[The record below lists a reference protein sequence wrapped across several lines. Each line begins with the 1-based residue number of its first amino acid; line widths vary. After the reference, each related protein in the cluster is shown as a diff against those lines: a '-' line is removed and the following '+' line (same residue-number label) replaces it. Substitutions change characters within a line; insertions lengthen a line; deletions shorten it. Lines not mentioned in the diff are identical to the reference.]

1 MCVEKSSSRSR
12 RQLDQS
18 KQSPWKTSECNFQSI
33 VVAALQQHTPAHTHP
48 HTYTH
53 IHTCGHIELLLRA
66 LRRNQVPGGGG
77 GARQRE
83 EGECVANKMHITRL
97 INYELRVT
105 AAQQN
110 NLQLCRMAAT
120 PTTALVTQT
129 VHECGCGCVWE
140 HVVLRM
146 SLTSSC
152 RGQT

>member
-1 MCVEKSSSRSR
+1 M
-12 RQLDQS
+12 QFS
-18 KQSPWKTSECNFQSI
+18 KYRCGS
-33 VVAALQQHTPAHTHP
+33 AATTARTHTH
-48 HTYTH
+48 TY

-66 LRRNQVPGGGG
+66 LRRNQVQGDGRGGKAVGRGG
-77 GARQRE
+77 
-83 EGECVANKMHITRL
+83 GECVANKMHITRL

-129 VHECGCGCVWE
+129 VHECGCVCDCVCVWE